1 MVGRVNLILFGPP
14 GAGKGTQAQ
23 YLVKKYKY
31 YQLSTGDLLR
41 DEIENKTNMGSKI
54 SEIIGRG
61 EMVTDEIVD
70 YLNSPPTVEELK
82 SLAMKMGVTAKDFI
96 RSKESIFTELDLKPH
111 LDNDAILYK
120 HMSANPRLIER
131 PIVVKGNKA
140 VLGRPPEKVR
150 DFLIA

>member
-1 MVGRVNLILFGPP
+1 MKILDNSG
-14 GAGKGTQAQ
+14 QE
-23 YLVKKYKY
+23 Y
-31 YQLSTGDLLR
+31 
-41 DEIENKTNMGSKI
+41 
-54 SEIIGRG
+54 
-61 EMVTDEIVD
+61 EIVD

-111 LDNDAILYK
+111 LDNDATLYK